1 MADFTAIADVGR
13 TIVHLLREQMTPD
26 PIPTPEMIGLSSP
39 ADKGDLALSLFLYEV
54 QQNGINQQNFW
65 SDQGNSQQAPPMALD
80 LHFLLTAHS
89 NADVQT
95 RALDEHRILGRAI
108 QVLYDNQTVR
118 GSRLQG
124 ALADSNEEFR
134 LLLIEPL
141 SLHTAITLFPNQPY
155 KLSFNF
161 IAGPVYLD
169 SGRNKQSQR
178 VLDRKDNMRGLE
190 GS

>member
-1 MADFTAIADVGR
+1 MADYTAIADVGR
-13 TIVHLLREQMTPD
+13 TLVQLLRANMTPD
-26 PIPTPEMIGLSSP
+26 PIPNPEMIGLASP

-54 QQNGINQQNFW
+54 QQNGIHQQNFW
-65 SDQGNSQQAPPMALD
+65 SDSGKSQQAPPMALD

-89 NADVQT
+89 GADLQT

-118 GSRLQG
+118 GSWLQG
-124 ALADSNEEFR
+124 ALGDSDEEFR
-134 LLLIEPL
+134 LVLMEPL
-141 SLHTAITLFPNQPY
+141 SLHTAITLFPNLPY

-161 IAGPVYLD
+161 IAGPIYLD
-169 SGRNKQSQR
+169 SGRHKQVQR
-178 VLDRKDNMRGLE
+178 VLDRKDSVRGLE